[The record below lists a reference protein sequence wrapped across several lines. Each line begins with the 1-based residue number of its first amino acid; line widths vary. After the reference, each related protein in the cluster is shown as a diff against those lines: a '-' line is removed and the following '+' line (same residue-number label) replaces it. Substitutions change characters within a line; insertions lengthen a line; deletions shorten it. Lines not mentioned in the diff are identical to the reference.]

1 MNFRLSSIEIMPS
14 ETIWTRGIEPLIFSL
29 GKTAFWMSKG
39 RLSRVAKLKKVGD
52 LMILFCPT
60 PLG

>member
-1 MNFRLSSIEIMPS
+1 MNFRLSFKEVMSS
-14 ETIWTRGIEPLIFSL
+14 ETIWTTGIEPLIFSL
-29 GKTAFWMSKG
+29 GNTAFWMRKR